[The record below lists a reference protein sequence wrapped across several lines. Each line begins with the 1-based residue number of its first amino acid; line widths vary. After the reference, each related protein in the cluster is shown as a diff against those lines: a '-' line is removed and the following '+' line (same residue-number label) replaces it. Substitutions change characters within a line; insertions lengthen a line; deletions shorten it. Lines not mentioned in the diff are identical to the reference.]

1 MGHPAYRYGIGL
13 LVGEITVK
21 SFLESLIDS
30 ALYQELVDAG
40 RGLDIVNGE
49 HLRPRLLIMLDN
61 ESSDF
66 YLISHVIDVPGEFVW
81 ALSVVK
87 RKRPHIAA
95 FDTGLFSTW
104 AENAG
109 IPPWDNAYR
118 FCLYK
123 GERTL
128 GQILAQV
135 VAIMREP
142 SPGSTTV
149 LDGYELE
156 VYYPDEDC

>member
-1 MGHPAYRYGIGL
+1 M
-13 LVGEITVK
+13 K
-21 SFLESLIDS
+21 SFLESLIGS

-40 RGLDIVNGE
+40 HGVDIVNGE
-49 HLRPRLLIMLDN
+49 HLSPRLLIMLDN

-87 RKRPHIAA
+87 GKRPHVGA

-118 FCLYK
+118 FCRYR

-128 GQILAQV
+128 GQILMQV
-135 VAIMREP
+135 FEIMTNP
-142 SPGSTTV
+142 SPTSVTV

-156 VYYPDEDC
+156 VYHPDEDC